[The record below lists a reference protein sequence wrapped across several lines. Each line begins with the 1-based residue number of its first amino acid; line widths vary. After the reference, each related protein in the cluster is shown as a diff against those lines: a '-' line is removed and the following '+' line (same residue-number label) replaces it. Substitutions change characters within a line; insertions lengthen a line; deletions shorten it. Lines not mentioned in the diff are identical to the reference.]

1 MKQSRISY
9 FKNLDVLRLICFI
22 IIFCRHGF
30 FTNNQQIE
38 TSYLEPWRKQYF
50 SFSSV
55 GLDFFSVLSS
65 FLITWLILNEYNT
78 FKEFNL
84 KNFYVRRIL
93 RIWPLYFLIIAI
105 AYIGIPLTSSL
116 LNTES
121 PSLPPI
127 GWFLSFTSNY
137 YAGYINENFLFF
149 LLFLWFIAVEEQF
162 YLVWGFLLKYFNNYF
177 EHLCI
182 LLLTIYFVITSFFST
197 PTFPSFYDTIN
208 YIPNFVI
215 GAYLAKISITK
226 NNLFTKIEGIKPNFW
241 IILYLFTLG
250 ILIFYNYIFSLLYLE
265 HLKHL
270 ILSVLFAL
278 IIFENSFRAKSMFAF
293 GENKILSYLGKI
305 SFGLYCW
312 HGLVIT
318 MIKKGMEKIGHVDT
332 EIDVFVFYPIIS
344 LLFTIGISILS
355 FELFEKRFLKLKQ
368 YFSAFK

>member
-1 MKQSRISY
+1 LKQSGISY

-30 FTNNQQIE
+30 FSNSEYIE
-38 TSYLEPWRKQYF
+38 TTYLEAWRKQYF

-78 FKEFNL
+78 FEQFNL

-93 RIWPLYFLIIAI
+93 RIWPLYFLIVAI
-105 AYIGIPLTSSL
+105 AYVAIPLISSL

-121 PSLPPI
+121 PSLPSI

-137 YAGYINENFLFF
+137 YAGYINENFVFF

-177 EHLCI
+177 EYLCTF
-182 LLLTIYFVITSFFST
+182 LLVIYFVIAYFFST

-215 GAYLAKISITK
+215 GAYLAKISVSK
-226 NNLFTKIEGIKPNFW
+226 NTLYSNLEKLTSTFW
-241 IILYLFTLG
+241 IALYLFTLI
-250 ILIFYNYIFSLLYLE
+250 ILIFYNTIFSNQLE
-265 HLKHL
+265 HLKH
-270 ILSVLFAL
+270 IVLSILFAF
-278 IIFENSFRAKSMFAF
+278 IIFENSFRTKSMFAF
-293 GENKILSYLGKI
+293 GQNKILSYLGKI

-318 MIKKGMEKIGHVDT
+318 LIKKGMEKIGHVDT
-332 EIDVFVFYPIIS
+332 EIDVFVLYPIIT
-344 LLFTIGISILS
+344 LLLTVGISILS

-368 YFSAFK
+368 YFSAFN